1 MTKERLYESIVQGV
15 NRGTLRFASQDSI
28 SDKLKSELNQI
39 DPSGLLLE
47 VDPAKALG
55 QVEQYADALKHAA
68 GVTTNAIEHHTNASE
83 WHERAVSLVSE
94 IVTLGALSR
103 VHFDSGEK
111 ITEEQVASAITSI
124 AQLVDCWCDG

>member
-15 NRGTLRFASQDSI
+15 NRGTLRFASQDDIADS
-28 SDKLKSELNQI
+28 LKTELKQV
-39 DPSGLLLE
+39 DPSGLLIE

-55 QVEQYADALKHAA
+55 KVDRYANAIKHAT
-68 GVTTNAIEHHTNASE
+68 GVTTDVIEQHDNASE

-103 VHFDSGEK
+103 AHFDTGDT
-111 ITEEQVASAITSI
+111 ITEEEVATAIASI
-124 AQLVDCWCDG
+124 AQLVDAWCES